1 MDLGEAHQEEVAQV
15 RVSNLALLVLCFL
28 IFALPGW
35 ALREVPAPEGYIND
49 FAGVLSASEK
59 AEFVSLVEGL
69 EQRHGDELA
78 LVITSALP
86 EGFADT
92 RDFAQ
97 GLFDNWG
104 VGKAG
109 LDNGVIVVLCI
120 GERRVEI
127 ITGYGVEGVL
137 PDIFCTRLL
146 EEYAVPH
153 FKDDDWYSGLAALMP
168 ALVEVLETGEEWK
181 PSGWDRFKEGLSNV
195 CGCLVALLMAG
206 VFLWG
211 FLVGPLFYWIRGVRC
226 SHCKTRMKR
235 NKAEST
241 ATRFLYECPS
251 CGATKRVSRKQYLD
265 DYSPLAH
272 SFYSGSGS
280 GSGGGGGGGFGGG
293 SSGGGGGGAS
303 F

>member
-1 MDLGEAHQEEVAQV
+1 MALGEAHQEEVAQV
-15 RVSNLALLVLCFL
+15 RVSSLALLMLVFV

-78 LVITSALP
+78 LVIIDTLP

-104 VGKAG
+104 VGKAD

-168 ALVEVLETGEEWK
+168 ALVEVLEKGEEWK

-195 CGCLVALLMAG
+195 CGCLVALLMVG

-226 SHCKTRMKR
+226 SHCKIGR
-235 NKAEST
+235 A
-241 ATRFLYECPS
+241 S
-251 CGATKRVSRKQYLD
+251 CRERV
-265 DYSPLAH
+265 
-272 SFYSGSGS
+272 
-280 GSGGGGGGGFGGG
+280 
-293 SSGGGGGGAS
+293 
-303 F
+303 